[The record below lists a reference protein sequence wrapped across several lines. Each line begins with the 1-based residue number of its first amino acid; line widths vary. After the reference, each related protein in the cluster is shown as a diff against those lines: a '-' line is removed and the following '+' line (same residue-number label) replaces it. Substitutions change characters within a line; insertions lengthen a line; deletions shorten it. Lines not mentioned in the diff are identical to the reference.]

1 MSSAYRITQN
11 SLATSTLANLQAT
24 LGRLQETQARLSSG
38 KAIQRPSDSPTGTMA
53 ALKLRTDIDRYTQ
66 LDRNAEDGKARLGVA
81 DNALS
86 DGLSTL
92 RDVRDALLQGANA
105 SLDQNG
111 REALAAQVDQL
122 RSSLLAVANSTYLQQ
137 PIFAGTAG
145 VSAAYD
151 ASGAYQGDTGA
162 AGRTVAPG
170 VKVTVNTPGPDVFGP
185 AGSDLFKVLADI
197 SDDLR
202 NNPANLTAND
212 LGQLDAGYL
221 RMQNAQATVGARYHQ
236 IEIMQDRNKANQLDS
251 QNQLSE
257 VEGVDLAATTVD
269 LQMQE
274 VAYQAAL
281 GATAKAIQPSLV
293 DFLR

>member
-1 MSSAYRITQN
+1 MSSAYRITQR
-11 SLATSTLANLQAT
+11 SLSMTTLANLQAN
-24 LGRLQETQARLSSG
+24 LARLQETQSKLSSG
-38 KAIQRPSDSPTGTMA
+38 KAIQRPSDSPSGTMA
-53 ALKLRTDIDRYTQ
+53 ALRLRTEIDRSTQ

-92 RDVRDALLQGANA
+92 RDVRNAVLQGANA
-105 SLDQNG
+105 SLGPND

-151 ASGAYQGDTGA
+151 ASGAYQGDSGTIS
-162 AGRTVAPG
+162 RTIAPG

-185 AGSDLFKVLADI
+185 PGNDLFQTLANI
-197 SDDLR
+197 SNDLR
-202 NNPANLTAND
+202 NNPANLTSTD

-236 IEIMQDRNKANQLDS
+236 IEIMQDRNQANQLDS
-251 QNQLSE
+251 QNQLSD
-257 VEGVDLAATTVD
+257 VEGVDFAATTVD

-281 GATAKAIQPSLV
+281 GAAAKALQPSLV